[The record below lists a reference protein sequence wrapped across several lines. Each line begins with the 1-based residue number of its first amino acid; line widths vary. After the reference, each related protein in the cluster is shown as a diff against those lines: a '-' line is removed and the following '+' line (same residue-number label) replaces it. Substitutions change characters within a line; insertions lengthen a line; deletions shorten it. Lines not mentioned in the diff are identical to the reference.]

1 MEFNPDKFDI
11 QAGVL
16 HWLTV
21 SAIFT
26 AVLLLAAFLI
36 SLISRGAQGPAIF
49 GSALVGLLKDLFGVS
64 VKRVLAIT
72 QLTFKEA
79 IRRKALLIFV
89 VFCILFMFAGWF
101 LASSNNRAHEQVK
114 LYVSFVLTAITW
126 LLLVIMLLL
135 SCWGIPEDIR
145 LRSLHTVVTKP
156 TRRIEIVLGRVLGF
170 TSIGVLVLVI
180 MGGAG
185 YLWIRRQLDEQQK
198 EVLTSRVPVYGP
210 LEFLGDTGRPE
221 VAGINV
227 GDVWKHRSYVKGAS
241 AARAIWTFDGITE
254 SRLRRKAAFRASDI
268 PKGSEAKVAE
278 WMKSAGDEV
287 RAGDP
292 IATVEAGTSQITLNA
307 PHDGRIVEILETEGS
322 VVTAADP
329 VVVMEYSSA
338 KLEANFEAFR
348 TYKGDMELGGL
359 IAQYTLVNNSRA
371 DAFANIAK
379 SNNFTLAA
387 NQLRLGR
394 YQNAAELLRTLA
406 LKLAATEN
414 LDASREVTF
423 VRGELESL
431 TEAFEQ
437 AASVIE
443 GLDSDPWADE
453 TAAAFRDCAKEASF
467 IAESEGVDG
476 DFSGLGEAVKTLSE
490 KVKEHQASMG
500 ENLVRLAVSLP
511 SVIVKEYRFG
521 ENVMDVPRRI
531 AFTANNED
539 LVNFL
544 AREFTQLS
552 EAGKLATDGKLLTS
566 LSEPLMESGVLNLDA
581 ASKATQLLI
590 KLVQG
595 GQLKVDGDK
604 VIGADDKSMFVV
616 LSDAVG
622 NGTLSAEDNWRL
634 TADLFVDIVN
644 GESLRVEVACLS
656 AGQYLGMAKPD
667 LFIRLPDRPFE
678 SGYFKALAVIG
689 MMMMLV
695 VTVGVCASC
704 FVKGPVAIFLTLS
717 LLMIGQPISYQFLT
731 DLVDRQIEGSGVLE
745 SAVRMGKQ
753 SNQQVEL
760 GVAPWLQKLIEIFD
774 GGFFEF
780 LSLVKNLIPNLEPF
794 QQASG
799 YIENGFDVPFTDCVL
814 PSLMTLIGFVI
825 PCVMIGLLSLRFRE
839 LEAK

>member
-11 QAGVL
+11 QAGVM

-26 AVLLLAAFLI
+26 AVLLLAAFVI
-36 SLISRGAQGPAIF
+36 SLIARGAQGPAIF
-49 GSALVGLLKDLFGVS
+49 GAALVGLIKDLLSVS
-64 VKRVLAIT
+64 LKRVYAIT

-101 LASSNNRAHEQVK
+101 LAGSNNRAHEQVK

-126 LLLVIMLLL
+126 LLLTIMLLL

-170 TSIGVLVLVI
+170 TTIGLLVLTI

-185 YLWIRRQLDEQQK
+185 YLWIRRQLNEQQK

-221 VAGINV
+221 AAGINV

-241 AARAIWTFDGITE
+241 AARAIWVFDGITE

-268 PKGSEAKVAE
+268 PKGAEAQVVE
-278 WMKSAGDEV
+278 WIRSVGENV
-287 RAGDP
+287 RIGEP
-292 IATVEAGTSQITLNA
+292 IARVQTASNQITLNA
-307 PHDGRIVEILETEGS
+307 PHDGRISEILESTGATI
-322 VVTAADP
+322 TANDP
-329 VVVMEYSSA
+329 VMVMEYSSA
-338 KLEANFEAFR
+338 KLESNFEAFR
-348 TYKGDMELGGL
+348 TYKGDMDLGGL
-359 IAQYTLVNNSRA
+359 IAQYTLVNNRRA

-379 SNNFTLAA
+379 SNNFNAAA
-387 NQLRLGR
+387 NELRLGR
-394 YQNAAELLRTLA
+394 YQNASTLLRTLG

-414 LDASREVTF
+414 VDASREVTF
-423 VRGELESL
+423 IRGELESL
-431 TEAFEQ
+431 AEAFEQ
-437 AASVIE
+437 AANVIE
-443 GLDSDPWADE
+443 GLDSESWAAE
-453 TAAAFRDCAKEASF
+453 VAGAFRDCSSEAKG
-467 IAESEGVDG
+467 IAKFEGVDG
-476 DFSGLGEAVKTLSE
+476 DFSLLGKAVQALSE
-490 KVKEHQASMG
+490 VIDQHQASMRQ
-500 ENLVRLAVSLP
+500 NLVRLAVSLP

-531 AFTANNED
+531 SFTANNED

-544 AREFTQLS
+544 GREFSQLS
-552 EAGKLATDGKLLTS
+552 EAGQLASNGELLDSLTDPLT
-566 LSEPLMESGVLNLDA
+566 EGGMLNLDA
-581 ASKATQLLI
+581 AGKAESLLR
-590 KLVQG
+590 KLVAS
-595 GQLKVDGDK
+595 GQLKVDGNN
-604 VIGADDKSMFVV
+604 VVGADDKSMFVV
-616 LSDAVG
+616 LNDAVAAG
-622 NGTLSAEDNWRL
+622 ALSAEDNWRL
-634 TADLFVDIVN
+634 AADLFNDLVN
-644 GESLRVEVACLS
+644 DGSLRVEVACLS

-678 SGYFKALAVIG
+678 SGYVKALLVIA

-745 SAVRMGKQ
+745 SLVRMGKQ
-753 SNQQVEL
+753 HNQQVEL
-760 GVAPWLQKLIEIFD
+760 GVAPWVERFIEIFD
-774 GGFFEF
+774 GAFFEF
-780 LSLVKNLIPNLEPF
+780 LSLVRNLIPNLEPF

-799 YIENGFDVPFTDCVL
+799 YIENGFDVPFNECVL
-814 PSLMTLIGFVI
+814 PSLMTLLGFVI